1 MTAAEVIET
10 VAAMPREE
18 CMKVQA
24 GIAELFVSRFSPAD
38 AAEIRD
44 TLAEADAKFARGEK
58 LTTTDDF
65 SSDRPIASAKEDRL
79 GREPFANGLA
89 DRIRAWGGH
98 DSLVLALC
106 GKWGCGKTSLKNMV
120 LERLTAGKNPKVDL
134 MEFNPWEI
142 SGRGML
148 AATFFRELA
157 FLLTHGKGPDAKSS
171 AAARRLNQY
180 SKLASFSGTVMKWIG
195 TGLTMIKP
203 AEGAVVAAAG
213 EAVSQTAE
221 IAKQG
226 ADAQADSANPDEQSL
241 SDLKR
246 ALAKDMAKLERPIVI
261 VIDDIDRLTT
271 DEIREVFQLVKANA
285 DFRNLIYLL
294 MFDREIVSGALDTI
308 SGNRGDE
315 FLGKIVQ
322 VLFHVPEPPIAK
334 VHQVLFD
341 ALNRHLASPE
351 IGERWDKARWNKV
364 WPDGLSSYFEN
375 LRSVYRFL
383 GSFSFH
389 VALMRSKTSF
399 ELNLVDLVA
408 LEALR
413 QFEPAL
419 YEALPSNRAILLGS
433 RNRMAYLNEKEI
445 KEEAQAEIARLL
457 SLVPQTRRERVREIL
472 RELFPA
478 LFGRHNPTEEYL
490 LRGLRVGHKDIFDR
504 YFTMALAADDLSQAD
519 VDALRATIAKP
530 AEFAKACWSLEQRGL
545 VTAVF
550 ERLDAY
556 KQTFPKTDF
565 PHLIT
570 SLADVGDSLPQ
581 NFDGDIFGHDAL
593 VHAWRIIY
601 FGLKDMQDEGE
612 RFAHL
617 RAGIAASTGVRLSVQ
632 IAVNEE
638 RRNDQSDFLVSEP
651 HAEELKTLAIE
662 RIRAA
667 ASDGRLKNLKG
678 LLFVLYRWREWT
690 DENEVKAWAISNTVT
705 AADAVWILK
714 TNLSTMRIT
723 SSKVTLVRYIKL
735 EDLACFADVATI
747 ERLTTRIELSKLSG
761 DEMRALRAFR
771 WALTWKSEGKP
782 DGYWGD
788 DLGDKNPLA
797 EES

>member
-1 MTAAEVIET
+1 MRAPLRC
-10 VAAMPREE
+10 VALATRFLARKFPITLNMPKRTR
-18 CMKVQA
+18 KR
-24 GIAELFVSRFSPAD
+24 SNN
-38 AAEIRD
+38 
-44 TLAEADAKFARGEK
+44 
-58 LTTTDDF
+58 TTDDF
-65 SSDRPIASAKEDRL
+65 SSDRPIASAKADRL
-79 GREPFANGLA
+79 GREPFANTLA
-89 DRIRAWGGH
+89 NRIRAWGGH

-106 GKWGCGKTSLKNMV
+106 GKWGCGKTSLKNMI
-120 LERLTAGKNPKVDL
+120 LERLTSGKNPKVDL

-142 SGRGML
+142 SGRGLL

-157 FLLTHGKGPDAKSS
+157 LLLTPGKGPAAKPSD
-171 AAARRLNQY
+171 AARRLNQY
-180 SKLASFSGTVMKWIG
+180 SKRASFGGTVLKWIG
-195 TGLTMIKP
+195 TGLTMIDP
-203 AEGAVVAAAG
+203 ATGAVVTAAG

-221 IAKQG
+221 VSKQG

-246 ALAKDMAKLERPIVI
+246 ALAKDMAELKRPIVI

-285 DFRNLIYLL
+285 DFPNLIYLL
-294 MFDREIVSGALDTI
+294 MFDREIVRGALDTI

-322 VLFHVPEPPIAK
+322 VLFHVPEPPITK
-334 VHQVLFD
+334 VHQVLFE

-351 IGERWDKARWNKV
+351 IGERWDKARWNKI
-364 WPDGLSSYFEN
+364 WPDGLSSYFKN

-383 GSFSFH
+383 GSLSFH
-389 VALMRSKTSF
+389 VSLMRSKTSF
-399 ELNLVDLVA
+399 ELNPVDLVA
-408 LEALR
+408 LETLR

-433 RNRMAYLNEKEI
+433 GHWMAYLDKNKVKEQ
-445 KEEAQAEIARLL
+445 AQAEIARLL
-457 SLVPQTRRERVREIL
+457 SLVPETQRERVREIL

-490 LRGLRVGHKDIFDR
+490 LRGLRVGHEEIFDR
-504 YFTMALAADDLSQAD
+504 YFTMALESDDVSQAD
-519 VDALRATIAKP
+519 VDALRTTIAKP
-530 AEFAKACWSLEQRGL
+530 AEFAKAYWSLEQRGL
-545 VTAVF
+545 VAAVF

-556 KQTFPKTDF
+556 KQTFPVTDF

-570 SLADVGDSLPQ
+570 SLIDVGDSLPQ

-593 VHAWRIIY
+593 IHAWRIIY
-601 FGLKDMQDEGE
+601 FGLKDIQDEAE
-612 RFAHL
+612 RFAYL
-617 RAGIAASTGVRLSVQ
+617 RDGMAASTGVRLSVQ
-632 IAVNEE
+632 IALNEE
-638 RRNDQSDFLVSEP
+638 RRDDQSDFLVSEP
-651 HAEELKTLAIE
+651 HAEELKTLAVE
-662 RIRAA
+662 RIRSAA
-667 ASDGRLKNLKG
+667 TDGRLKHLKG

-690 DENEVKAWAISNTVT
+690 NESEVKAWATSNTVT
-705 AADAVWILK
+705 AADAIWILK

-735 EDLACFADVATI
+735 EDLDCFADVATI
-747 ERLTTRIELSKLSG
+747 ERLTTPIELPKLQR

-782 DGYWGD
+782 DGYLGK